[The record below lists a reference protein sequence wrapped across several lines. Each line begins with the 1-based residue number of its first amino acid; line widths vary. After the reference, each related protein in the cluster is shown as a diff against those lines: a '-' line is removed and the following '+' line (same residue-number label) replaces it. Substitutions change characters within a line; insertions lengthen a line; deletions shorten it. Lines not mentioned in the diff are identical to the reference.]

1 MQPFSLNYENISRR
15 LTETVIPDYGRRM
28 DSTRLKLRGEEIKRK
43 FRVLDSWPSVRL
55 AEAELYREDVSQQD
69 IRISRLSVPD
79 FLTLLFDPYNRAQW
93 DDFILKHADRAGN
106 NSGPENEHRNIT
118 GKRTQPE
125 SPLYE
130 QQDIPKAWRDV
141 IAERQR
147 QINIGRTPEY
157 DDQYENG
164 SLALAAAC
172 YARQAGMWGTDWS
185 VYYRDAVV
193 PDSWPWAREYWKP
206 SSPRRDLEKAA
217 ALILAEMERHDR
229 ATARKANN
237 NLS

>member
-1 MQPFSLNYENISRR
+1 NISKR
-15 LTETVIPDYGRRM
+15 LIKAVIPDYGLHT
-28 DSTRLKLRGEEIKRK
+28 DSILLTRRGEEIKK
-43 FRVLDSWPSVRL
+43 VFSLLGYWPSITL
-55 AEAELYREDVSQQD
+55 AEAELYRDDLSQQD
-69 IRISRLSVPD
+69 IRIGRLTMPD
-79 FLTLLFDPYNRAQW
+79 FLTLLFDPYSRSEW
-93 DDFILKHADRAGN
+93 DDFILKHAERAGN
-106 NSGPENEHRNIT
+106 NSCPENEYRNIT
-118 GKRTQPE
+118 GERTQPE

-130 QQDIPKAWRDV
+130 QQDIPEAWRDV

-147 QINIGRTPEY
+147 QINIGRTPEH

-164 SLALAAAC
+164 SLVLAAAC

-217 ALILAEMERHDR
+217 ALILAEIERHDR

>member
-1 MQPFSLNYENISRR
+1 MFLPDYNNISKR
-15 LTETVIPDYGRRM
+15 LIKAVIPDYGLHT
-28 DSTRLKLRGEEIKRK
+28 DSILLTRRGEEIKK
-43 FRVLDSWPSVRL
+43 VFSLLSSWPSITL
-55 AEAELYREDVSQQD
+55 AEAELYRDDLSQQD
-69 IRISRLSVPD
+69 IRIGRLTMPD
-79 FLTLLFDPYNRAQW
+79 FLTLLFDPYSRAQW

-106 NSGPENEHRNIT
+106 NSCPENEYRNIT

-130 QQDIPKAWRDV
+130 QQDIPEAWRDV

-185 VYYRDAVV
+185 VYYRDAAV
-193 PDSWPWAREYWKP
+193 PDTWPWAREYWKP

>member
-1 MQPFSLNYENISRR
+1 MFLPDYNNISKR
-15 LTETVIPDYGRRM
+15 LIKAVIPDYGLHT
-28 DSTRLKLRGEEIKRK
+28 DSILLTRRGEEIKK
-43 FRVLDSWPSVRL
+43 VFSLLSSWPSITL
-55 AEAELYREDVSQQD
+55 AEAELYRDDLSQQD
-69 IRISRLSVPD
+69 IRIGRLTMPD
-79 FLTLLFDPYNRAQW
+79 FLTLLFDPYSRSEW

-118 GKRTQPE
+118 GKRTHPE

-172 YARQAGMWGTDWS
+172 YARQAGMWGTNWS

-193 PDSWPWAREYWKP
+193 PDTWPWAREYWKP

>member
-1 MQPFSLNYENISRR
+1 MFLPDYNNISKR
-15 LTETVIPDYGRRM
+15 LIKAVIPDYGLHT
-28 DSTRLKLRGEEIKRK
+28 DSILLTRRGEEIKK
-43 FRVLDSWPSVRL
+43 VFSLLGSWPSITL
-55 AEAELYREDVSQQD
+55 AEAELYRDDLSQQD
-69 IRISRLSVPD
+69 IRIGRLTMPD
-79 FLTLLFDPYNRAQW
+79 FLTLLFDPYSRSEW
-93 DDFILKHADRAGN
+93 DDFILEHADRAGN
-106 NSGPENEHRNIT
+106 NSCPENEYLNIT
-118 GKRTQPE
+118 GERTQPE
-125 SPLYE
+125 SPLYA
-130 QQDIPKAWRDV
+130 QQDIPEAWRDV

-147 QINIGRTPEY
+147 QINIGRTPEH

>member
-1 MQPFSLNYENISRR
+1 MYLPDYDNISKR
-15 LTETVIPDYGRRM
+15 LIKAVIPDYGLHT
-28 DSTRLKLRGEEIKRK
+28 DSILLTQRGEEIKK
-43 FRVLDSWPSVRL
+43 VFSLLGSWPSITL
-55 AEAELYREDVSQQD
+55 AEAELYRDDLSQQD
-69 IRISRLSVPD
+69 IRIGRLTMPD
-79 FLTLLFDPYNRAQW
+79 FLTLLFDPYSRSEW

-118 GKRTQPE
+118 GESTQPE
-125 SPLYE
+125 SSLYE
-130 QQDIPKAWRDV
+130 QQDIPEAWRDV

-147 QINIGRTPEY
+147 QINIGRTPEH

>member
-1 MQPFSLNYENISRR
+1 M
-15 LTETVIPDYGRRM
+15 
-28 DSTRLKLRGEEIKRK
+28 
-43 FRVLDSWPSVRL
+43 
-55 AEAELYREDVSQQD
+55 
-69 IRISRLSVPD
+69 
-79 FLTLLFDPYNRAQW
+79 
-93 DDFILKHADRAGN
+93 
-106 NSGPENEHRNIT
+106 PE
-118 GKRTQPE
+118 
-125 SPLYE
+125 
-130 QQDIPKAWRDV
+130 AWRDV

-147 QINIGRTPEY
+147 QINIGRTPEH

-164 SLALAAAC
+164 SLVLAAAC

-217 ALILAEMERHDR
+217 ALILAEIERHDR

>member
-1 MQPFSLNYENISRR
+1 MFLPDYNNISKR
-15 LTETVIPDYGRRM
+15 LIKAVIPDYGLHT
-28 DSTRLKLRGEEIKRK
+28 DSILLTRRGEEIKK
-43 FRVLDSWPSVRL
+43 VFSLLSSWPSITL
-55 AEAELYREDVSQQD
+55 AEAELYRDDLSQQD
-69 IRISRLSVPD
+69 IRIGRLTMPD
-79 FLTLLFDPYNRAQW
+79 FLTLLFDPYSRAQW
-93 DDFILKHADRAGN
+93 DDFILKHADPAGN

-193 PDSWPWAREYWKP
+193 PDTWPWAREYWKP

>member
-1 MQPFSLNYENISRR
+1 MFLPDYNNISKR
-15 LTETVIPDYGRRM
+15 LIKAVIPDYGLHT
-28 DSTRLKLRGEEIKRK
+28 DSILLTRRGEEIKK
-43 FRVLDSWPSVRL
+43 VFSLLSSWPSITL
-55 AEAELYREDVSQQD
+55 AEAELYRDDLSQQD
-69 IRISRLSVPD
+69 IRIGRLTMPD
-79 FLTLLFDPYNRAQW
+79 FLTLLFDPYSRSEW

-106 NSGPENEHRNIT
+106 NSCPENEYRNIT
-118 GKRTQPE
+118 GERTQPE

-130 QQDIPKAWRDV
+130 QRDIPEAWRDV

-147 QINIGRTPEY
+147 QINIGRTPEH

-193 PDSWPWAREYWKP
+193 PDNWPWAREYWKP

>member
-1 MQPFSLNYENISRR
+1 MFSPDYNNISKR
-15 LTETVIPDYGRRM
+15 LIKAVIPDYGLHT
-28 DSTRLKLRGEEIKRK
+28 DSILLTRRGEEIKK
-43 FRVLDSWPSVRL
+43 VFSLPGSWPSITL
-55 AEAELYREDVSQQD
+55 AEAELYRDDLSQQD
-69 IRISRLSVPD
+69 IRIGRLTMPD
-79 FLTLLFDPYNRAQW
+79 FLTLLFDPYSRSEW

-106 NSGPENEHRNIT
+106 NSGPENEHRNIA
-118 GKRTQPE
+118 GERTQPE

-147 QINIGRTPEY
+147 QINIGRTPEH

-229 ATARKANN
+229 ATARQGDKN
-237 NLS
+237 SS